1 MKAPSLLLVCPLLS
15 AAPCF
20 AEAPARVDIG
30 TPYPKVMTA
39 GDGQRS
45 CAGMEV
51 SIKTTNTSGEAITVG
66 ILTGRPCFLEF
77 VRLRKNSR
85 HWTNITMT
93 GGCALGFSTV
103 TLAPGESMEWPHFIF
118 EEYCGK
124 PFRVTLPVGIGG
136 SDRGQSVSIKSN
148 AILVPPL
155 SDEAPRTKGQMVAVT
170 APLPAPPTM
179 DKNKKATASRRK
191 P

>member
-1 MKAPSLLLVCPLLS
+1 MKALSLLLVCPLLS
-15 AAPCF
+15 AAPCS
-20 AEAPARVDIG
+20 AKDPASVEIG
-30 TPYPKVMTA
+30 TPYPKVMTV
-39 GDGQRS
+39 GDGQFTY
-45 CAGMEV
+45 AGMEV
-51 SIKTTNTSGEAITVG
+51 SIKTTNTSGEAITIG

-93 GGCALGFSTV
+93 GGCALGYSTV
-103 TLAPGESMEWPHFIF
+103 TLAPGESKEWPHFIF

-136 SDRGQSVSIKSN
+136 SGRGQSVSIKSH

-155 SDEAPRTKGQMVAVT
+155 SDEALRKEGHIVAVT
-170 APLPAPPTM
+170 VPLPTPPSM
-179 DKNKKATASRRK
+179 AKNKKATASRGK